1 MHHHEGHHH
10 QHIPL
15 DLSRVSRLLVF
26 GIILNL
32 TFVVIEFGA
41 GFYSGSLALMSDA
54 GHNLSDVATLALAL
68 LAFKLFE
75 VKPSLKF
82 TYGYRRG
89 SILISLLNAIILL
102 VAVGSIG
109 YEAVQLFIAPQPVRV
124 NIIIWV
130 AAVGIV
136 INFLSAFLFFRNK
149 EDDLNIKGA
158 YLHLLVDA
166 LVSVGVVVS
175 GVIMYYTNLTWIDPL
190 ISLVIMVI
198 IVVSTWKL
206 LQESF
211 TLSLD
216 AVPKNIDIE
225 KIRAK
230 ALKLP
235 GIKDIHHIHVWALST
250 SDNALTAHIVID
262 DSISH
267 DGVTKIKEDLRH
279 ELEHLGVTHATIETE
294 VKNCKSEECKEY

>member
-1 MHHHEGHHH
+1 MHNHDGHHH
-10 QHIPL
+10 HPPL

-26 GIILNL
+26 GIILNM

-41 GFYSGSLALMSDA
+41 GFLSGSLALMSDA

-68 LAFKLFE
+68 LAFQLFK

-109 YEAVQLFIAPQPVRV
+109 YEAVQRFVNPKPVEANV
-124 NIIIWV
+124 IIWV
-130 AAVGIV
+130 AAIGIV
-136 INFLSAFLFFRNK
+136 INFLSAILFFRNK

-166 LVSVGVVVS
+166 LVSVGVVAS
-175 GVIMYYTNLTWIDPL
+175 GVIVYYTNWLWIDPM
-190 ISLVIMVI
+190 ISLVIMVVI
-198 IVVSTWKL
+198 IISTWKL
-206 LQESF
+206 LQDSF

-225 KIRAK
+225 KIRAA
-230 ALKLP
+230 ALKMT
-235 GIKDIHHIHVWALST
+235 GIKEIHHIHVWALST
-250 SDNALTAHIVID
+250 SDNALTAHLVVD
-262 DSISH
+262 HSISH
-267 DGVTKIKEDLRH
+267 EGISKIKSDLRH
-279 ELEHLGVTHATIETE
+279 ELEHLGVRHATLETE
-294 VKNCKSEECKEY
+294 VQNCNNEACQKY

>member
-1 MHHHEGHHH
+1 MHSHDGHHH
-10 QHIPL
+10 HAPL

-32 TFVVIEFGA
+32 AFVVVEFGA
-41 GFYSGSLALMSDA
+41 GFVSGSLALMSDA

-75 VKPSLKF
+75 VKPNLKF

-109 YEAVQLFIAPQPVRV
+109 YEAVQRFIAPQPVKAPV
-124 NIIIWV
+124 IIWV
-130 AAVGIV
+130 AAIGIV

-158 YLHLLVDA
+158 YLHLMVDA
-166 LVSVGVVVS
+166 LVSVGVVIS
-175 GVIMYYTNLTWIDPL
+175 GIVIYYTNWFWIDSL
-190 ISLVIMVI
+190 ISLVIMVV
-198 IVVSTWKL
+198 IVMSTWKL
-206 LQESF
+206 LQDSL

-216 AVPKNIDIE
+216 AVPENINIE
-225 KIRAK
+225 KIRER
-230 ALKLP
+230 ALKTR

-250 SDNALTAHIVID
+250 SDNALTAHIVVD
-262 DSISH
+262 DSASHADIS
-267 DGVTKIKEDLRH
+267 KIKSDLRH
-279 ELEHLGVTHATIETE
+279 ELEHLGVKHATLETE
-294 VKNCKSEECKEY
+294 VENCDNEECEDTF